1 MSLDRRGGAR
11 RWPTACAAAVFTFAA
26 GATRVPGQ
34 ESVPAPSSLSVPF
47 ALQVGLPQGE
57 FAENVAVAGGL
68 GGGVLWNFGGIVGFR
83 AEMGVMVYGS
93 DTRRVPLGGGALG
106 LINVDVTTTNTI
118 FNGGLGLQLGVPG
131 RSVSPY
137 LGGLIGFSSFTTT
150 SSVSGTNSND
160 EAFASSTNLSDGTFA
175 TTVMAGIYLP
185 IGRGKVMLDLG
196 VRHTWNGERVR
207 YLTEG
212 DISEDV
218 NGDVVL
224 SPRETRADLLTIT
237 LGVTVRADG
246 SRR

>member
-1 MSLDRRGGAR
+1 MSLDRSRGAR
-11 RWPTACAAAVFTFAA
+11 RWSMACAAAVLALAA
-26 GATRVPGQ
+26 GATAGHGQ
-34 ESVPAPSSLSVPF
+34 ESAPALSPLSVPF

-57 FAENVAVAGGL
+57 FGENVAVAGGI
-68 GGGVLWNFGGIVGFR
+68 GGGVLWNLGGIVGFR
-83 AEMGVMVYGS
+83 AEMGVMIYGS

-118 FNGGLGLQLGVPG
+118 FNGGVGLQLGVPG
-131 RSVSPY
+131 RSISPY
-137 LGGLIGFSSFTTT
+137 LGGQVGFSSFTTT
-150 SSVSGTNSND
+150 SSVSGSNSAD

-175 TTVMAGIYLP
+175 KTVMAGIYLP
-185 IGRGKVMLDLG
+185 VGRGRVMIDLG
-196 VRHTWNGERVR
+196 VRQTWNGERVR

-212 DISEDV
+212 DITEDV

-237 LGVTVRADG
+237 LGVTLRSGG